1 MSFKIQKEDKY
12 AILYTETE
20 KIQSI
25 NAPLLKSE
33 LVMLIKSGIKNIIVD
48 MAGTRYCDSSGLSAL
63 LTGNRLS
70 HEADGSFVLSSL
82 QPSVEKL
89 VAISQLTSV
98 FDIVPTK
105 DEAIDVVLME
115 EIERELR
122 AKADDKS

>member
-1 MSFKIQKEDKY
+1 MFGERD
-12 AILYTETE
+12 A
-20 KIQSI
+20 
-25 NAPLLKSE
+25 A
-33 LVMLIKSGIKNIIVD
+33 
-48 MAGTRYCDSSGLSAL
+48 A
-63 LTGNRLS
+63 
-70 HEADGSFVLSSL
+70 ADGSFVLSSL

-122 AKADDKS
+122 TKADDKS